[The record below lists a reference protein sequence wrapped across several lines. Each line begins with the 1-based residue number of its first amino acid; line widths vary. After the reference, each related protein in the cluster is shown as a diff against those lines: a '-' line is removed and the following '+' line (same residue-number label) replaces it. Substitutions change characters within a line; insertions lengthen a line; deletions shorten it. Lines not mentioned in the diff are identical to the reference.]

1 MMPASYEDAWRG
13 YQDALGALYQ
23 DGSTALA
30 ERGDRSVRVGPGLE
44 VRADAVIDRSGQLGS
59 AAEAGLAADD
69 LAVREL
75 AELQLVAAAALDL
88 LVADDLARADEN
100 AVAVAE
106 RSSVGPPRELFEI
119 LRTPQEAG
127 IAAVLGPD
135 RTGERWGGS
144 GDARED
150 VMTAVDA
157 VLEDI
162 LDEAA
167 KAGATLTV
175 GLLEISVLPLKEAAA
190 AAGHELLEQLGDRIS
205 LMLRKAVA
213 LVVKAIEKLASVLGR
228 DARDAAR
235 EEAVDW
241 LDRLKKGEVL
251 RALLTLLYEPKRIK
265 ADVREMVEG
274 GPANEQVLREIAAR
288 LDELGVRFAKHRKA
302 IDWLARGLAIVRGW
316 LLSLQPWGPIAL
328 VSAHVTALGYVVYL
342 GGDYSDWYRTGS
354 SKRLDFVPGVR
365 AIVRQGMLGDA

>member
-1 MMPASYEDAWRG
+1 M
-13 YQDALGALYQ
+13 
-23 DGSTALA
+23 
-30 ERGDRSVRVGPGLE
+30 
-44 VRADAVIDRSGQLGS
+44 VIERSGQLGS

-69 LAVREL
+69 PAVREL

-100 AVAVAE
+100 AVAVVE
-106 RSSVGPPRELFEI
+106 RSSVTPPRELFEI
-119 LRTPQEAG
+119 LATPQEAG
-127 IAAVLGPD
+127 IAAVSGLN
-135 RTGERWGGS
+135 RIGERWAGS
-144 GDARED
+144 GDPRKD

-167 KAGATLTV
+167 KASGALTT

-190 AAGHELLEQLGDRIS
+190 AVGHELLERLGERVS
-205 LMLRKAVA
+205 LVLRKAVA
-213 LVVKAIEKLASVLGR
+213 LVVKAIEKLASLLGQ

-251 RALLTLLYEPKRIK
+251 RALLSLLYEPNRIT
-265 ADVREMVEG
+265 ADIREMVEG
-274 GPANEQVLREIAAR
+274 GHADAQALREIAAR
-288 LDELGVRFAKHRKA
+288 LDELSVRFAKHRRA
-302 IDWLARGLAIVRGW
+302 IEWLARGLAVVRGW
-316 LLSLQPWGPIAL
+316 LLSLQPWGPLAL

-354 SKRLDFVPGVR
+354 SKRLDFVAGVR
-365 AIVRQGMLGDA
+365 TIVRLGMLDGS